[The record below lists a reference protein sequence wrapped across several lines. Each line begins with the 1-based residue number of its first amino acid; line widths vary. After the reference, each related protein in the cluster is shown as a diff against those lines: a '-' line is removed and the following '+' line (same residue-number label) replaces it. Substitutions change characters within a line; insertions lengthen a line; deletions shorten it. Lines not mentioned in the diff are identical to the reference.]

1 MKERWK
7 KIRVG
12 VWIVVLVVIGV
23 VEYIQLM
30 DSFDL
35 PQVMLIMPIVGAVA
49 FITLRK
55 YSFVVPV
62 FTILFACAYQ
72 IVVGNSNAMT
82 YLQSD
87 AGSIARI
94 LMYVLPV
101 CMVFELLGMGAGALI
116 RVLINKKKK
125 MAVGIVC
132 LVLGLLIIFGP
143 YELIFK
149 NPLYPI
155 QARIQLERFA
165 DETYTDYKIGEKKV
179 YFNLNTSSY
188 QCRVSMADG
197 VIRLIYFDDNGNVTD
212 KQ

>member
-62 FTILFACAYQ
+62 FTILFASAYQ
-72 IVVGNSNAMT
+72 IVAGNSNAMT

-101 CMVFELLGMGAGALI
+101 CMVFELW
-116 RVLINKKKK
+116 
-125 MAVGIVC
+125 
-132 LVLGLLIIFGP
+132 LLP
-143 YELIFK
+143 DTMRLLPSSRKTELI
-149 NPLYPI
+149 
-155 QARIQLERFA
+155 
-165 DETYTDYKIGEKKV
+165 G
-179 YFNLNTSSY
+179 
-188 QCRVSMADG
+188 
-197 VIRLIYFDDNGNVTD
+197 
-212 KQ
+212 